1 MSAQA
6 PAPAL
11 DLAAVRAEFPALKT
25 RVGGKALV
33 YLDSACTALKS
44 RGVAATLAEATEL
57 WGGCGGKR
65 STHLFAQEIET
76 RYAGARHAVARFLN
90 AERDADV
97 VFTSGT
103 TDGVNLVARG
113 FPFGGARREVVL
125 GAWEHN
131 SVLLPFLDAERR
143 GDCVVRVC
151 PVKNG
156 RLDLDALDALVG
168 DKTALVALARS
179 SNVLGG
185 DLPAAQVAR
194 LCRRRGAKLLL
205 DEAQYLSSH
214 REDVRATGADF
225 IAFSA
230 HKLGGPFGVGVL
242 WGEDRALNALRPGK
256 PGGGTVKDVVL
267 EGGRPVARWLD
278 APMRHEAG
286 VPNIPGA
293 LAFETALAL
302 VSSWDPAAVRAH
314 MAALV
319 RRVAQGVAR
328 VDGAEVVGD
337 PEALE
342 EGALVSMRF
351 SDPALSIKDFN
362 LYLNHELDGRFVAVR
377 AGEHCAHLLH
387 ATLGCGETLR
397 ASFFAYTAPEEA
409 DVFVAALEAYV
420 RAVRS

>member
-1 MSAQA
+1 MTAAA
-6 PAPAL
+6 PVL

-25 RVGGKALV
+25 VVDGKRLV

-44 RGVAATLAEATEL
+44 RGVAAALAETTEL

-65 STHLFAQEIET
+65 STHLFAQEVEG
-76 RYAGARHAVARFLN
+76 RYVEARRAVARFLN
-90 AERDADV
+90 AERETDV
-97 VFTSGT
+97 VMTSGT
-103 TDGVNLVARG
+103 TEGVNLVARG
-113 FPFGGARREVVL
+113 FAWDRGRPEVVV

-131 SVLLPFLDAERR
+131 SVLLPFLEAQSR

-151 PVKNG
+151 PVKAG
-156 RLDLDALDALVG
+156 RLDLDALESLVG

-185 DLPAAQVAR
+185 DLPAANVAR

-230 HKLGGPFGVGVL
+230 HKLGGPFGTGAL
-242 WGEDRALNALRPGK
+242 WGEERAMNALRPAA
-256 PGGGTVKDVVL
+256 PGGGTVKEVVL
-267 EGGRPVARWLD
+267 EGGVPVARWLD
-278 APMRHEAG
+278 SPMRHEAG

-293 LAFETALAL
+293 VAFAKALEL
-302 VSSWDPAAVRAH
+302 LSSWDPTAVRAH
-314 MAALV
+314 AEALV
-319 RRVAQGVAR
+319 RRVVDGVRR

-337 PEALE
+337 PEALA
-342 EGALVSMRF
+342 EGSLVALRF
-351 SDPALSIKDFN
+351 TDPALSIKDFN
-362 LYLNHELDGRFVAVR
+362 LYLNHELGDRFVAAR

-387 ATLGCGETLR
+387 ASLGLGETLR
-397 ASFFAYTAPEEA
+397 VSFFAYTAPEEA
-409 DVFVAALEAYV
+409 DVFLEALAAYA
-420 RAVRS
+420 REARS